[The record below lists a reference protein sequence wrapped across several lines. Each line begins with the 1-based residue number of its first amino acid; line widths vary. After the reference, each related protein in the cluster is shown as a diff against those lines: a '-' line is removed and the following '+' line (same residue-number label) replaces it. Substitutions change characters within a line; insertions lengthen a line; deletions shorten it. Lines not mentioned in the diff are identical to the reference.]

1 MLQPKRNTRREDR
14 WCTRFLPNSQMYTVH
29 KERNSGGLPFGK
41 QYNNN
46 DLFGHII
53 D

>member
-1 MLQPKRNTRREDR
+1 MDGVRGFYPIAK
-14 WCTRFLPNSQMYTVH
+14 CTVH